1 MINNVTLVG
10 RLTKDPEMKY
20 TQSGKAVTRFT
31 LAVNRSFTDANG
43 NRDADFINIT
53 TWNKTAESAANYLR
67 KGHLTGVEGRIQTG
81 SYENQQGQR
90 VFTTEVVCEKVTF
103 LEPKGNNNG
112 GGNQQ
117 NGQYNKQPNGQFNN
131 QQNGQ
136 FNNQNQQGGQF
147 QNNGQFNNQQ
157 NGQFNNQQN
166 GQFNNQNNS
175 NFQNNQPFNN
185 GNQPFNNGQPQNG
198 PIEVTDGDLP
208 F

>member
-53 TWNKTAESAANYLR
+53 VWGKTAENAANYLR
-67 KGHLTGVEGRIQTG
+67 KGHLAGVEGRIQTG

-90 VFTTEVVCEKVTF
+90 VFTTEVVCEKITF
-103 LEPKGNNNG
+103 LEPKGSNNG
-112 GGNQQ
+112 SNQQ
-117 NGQYNKQPNGQFNN
+117 NS
-131 QQNGQ
+131 
-136 FNNQNQQGGQF
+136 
-147 QNNGQFNNQQ
+147 QFNNQQ

-166 GQFNNQNNS
+166 GQFQNNGQFNNQQNGQFQNNGQFNNQPNGQFNNQNNG
-175 NFQNNQPFNN
+175 NYQNNQQFNN
-185 GNQPFNNGQPQNG
+185 GNQPFNGGQPQNG
-198 PIEVTDGDLP
+198 PIEVTDNDLP